1 MRRDGV
7 LITQILEAF
16 EAHSEYASTAPVD
29 CYHIDLLDRA
39 GYVIARIERDA
50 QTNRAVKASIEMIT
64 YKGYD
69 ALDRMREDAS
79 NAKKPDKWA
88 RNEDGLTELEQR
100 EVDLAFK
107 NMCEGDRR
115 YETIMWGMVS
125 GSISISLYAC
135 KWLVDSGKIELRKL
149 WPLAGIIFIF
159 ALAIIIMLVSHRF
172 SIIAHDL
179 MIKKIYRGDRRAAW
193 KNWARSATSIAN
205 WTTLVL
211 FSGGLICLA
220 VFILKF
226 ILN

>member
-16 EAHSEYASTAPVD
+16 EAHSEYTSTAPVD

-69 ALDRMREDAS
+69 VLDRMREDSSAV
-79 NAKKPDKWA
+79 KKPDKWV
-88 RNEDGLTELEQR
+88 RNEDGLTELAQK
-100 EVDLAFK
+100 EVDLAYK

-211 FSGGLICLA
+211 FSCGLICLA